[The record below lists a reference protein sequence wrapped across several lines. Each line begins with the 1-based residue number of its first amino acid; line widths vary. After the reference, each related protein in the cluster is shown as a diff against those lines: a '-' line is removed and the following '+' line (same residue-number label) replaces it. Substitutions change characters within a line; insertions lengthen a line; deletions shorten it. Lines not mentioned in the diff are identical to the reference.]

1 VGGEP
6 QESWNRFR
14 SRLQGRRVLNRV
26 LVPLGLLIGILS
38 SVWRF
43 VSAESTGGRLG
54 GIALFALGS
63 MAAFGWFWMLRA
75 TRHETPPNWW
85 SSR

>member
-1 VGGEP
+1 M
-6 QESWNRFR
+6 
-14 SRLQGRRVLNRV
+14 

-38 SVWRF
+38 SVRRF
-43 VSAESTGGRLG
+43 VSAESVGGRLG

-63 MAAFGWFWMLRA
+63 MVALGWFWILRA
-75 TRHETPPNWW
+75 ARHETPPNWW